1 VSGPLDRMLEARSVA
16 VVGASATPGSAGDQM
31 MKQLIAGGFEGQ
43 IAPVNPKYESVRGHQ
58 CFPTLADVP
67 FGVDLALL
75 GVPNAVLED
84 QMRAAAGAGVAGVVV
99 FASGIEE
106 QPRDPPLIER
116 LRAVANDAGVAVCG
130 ANCMGFANFDH
141 KLRALAF
148 EEPEDLEPGPIAWI
162 THSGSAFSALL
173 HNQRGLRFNLAV
185 SAGQELTVTVADYM
199 TYALDRPTTK
209 VIALFLEAIRDP
221 RSFVAALGRAAE
233 RDVPVV
239 ALKVGRAAAARTLV
253 TAHSGALAGEDGA
266 FEALFE
272 GYGVMRVET
281 LNEMAD
287 TLELVTSGRRA
298 QRGGLAAIHDSGGE
312 RAHLVDLAAQTG
324 VRFARISDATRA
336 RLENLL
342 EPGLPAVNPLD
353 AWGTGNEFDRIFLEC
368 TRALTTDPDTAAFA
382 FAVDLAGEDLEWGYA
397 NVVRQAFRESEK
409 PFAVVSNLSS
419 AIDPLAAARLRAAGI
434 PVLEDAANGLRAFGH
449 LFDHRDFIELKATPG
464 PPPVASDV
472 QRKWNERLAARSDWS
487 DIEALRLLSDYGVPT
502 VASEEAASLD
512 AALDAA
518 ERIGWPVALKTA
530 SGIAHKTESAGVVL
544 GIEDEDRFLRSY
556 RELAGRLGPHVLVQ
570 SMAPSGVEAALGIV
584 RDAQFGPLVMVAAGG
599 IMVEVLGDRRLGL
612 PPVNEPRAH
621 RMIDGLALRPLFDG
635 ARGYPAGDVSALADA
650 LVRLSVLASDLGESL
665 DALDANPVIVHPDGC
680 VAVDAL
686 VVPREMSP
694 IRASR

>member
-1 VSGPLDRMLEARSVA
+1 MSGTLTRMLEARSVA
-16 VVGASATPGSAGDQM
+16 VVGASANPGSSGDQM
-31 MKQLIAGGFEGQ
+31 MKQLIAGGFEGP
-43 IAPVNPKYESVRGHQ
+43 IAPVNPKYEVVRGHT

-67 FGVDLALL
+67 FDVDLALL
-75 GVPNAVLED
+75 GVPNAVLEE
-84 QMRAAAGAGVAGVVV
+84 QMRAAAGAGVAGVVI
-99 FASGIEE
+99 FASGLEE
-106 QPRDPPLIER
+106 QPSDPSLIER
-116 LRAVANDAGVAVCG
+116 LRAIANDAGIAVCG
-130 ANCMGFANFDH
+130 SNCMGFANFDH
-141 KLRALAF
+141 RLRALAF
-148 EEPEDLEPGPIAWI
+148 EEPEDLVPGPIAWI

-185 SAGQELTVTVADYM
+185 SAGQELNVTVADYM
-199 TYALDRPTTK
+199 AYALEKPTTK
-209 VIALFLEAIRDP
+209 VVALFLEAVRDP
-221 RSFVAALGRAAE
+221 QGFVAALRTAAE

-272 GYGVMRVET
+272 GFGVMRVET

-287 TLELVTSGRRA
+287 TLELVVSGRRA
-298 QRGGLAAIHDSGGE
+298 GPGGLAAIHDSGGE
-312 RAHLVDLAAQTG
+312 RAHLVDLAAGAG
-324 VRFARISDATRA
+324 VRFARISEATRA
-336 RLENLL
+336 RLESVL

-368 TRALTTDPDTAAFA
+368 TRTLTSDSDTAAFA

-397 NVVRQAFRESEK
+397 NVVRQAFRESEL
-409 PFAVVSNLSS
+409 PFALVSNLAS

-434 PVLEDAANGLRAFGH
+434 PVLEDAASGLRAFGH
-449 LFDHRDFIELKATPG
+449 LFDRRDFIASRSVPG
-464 PPPVASDV
+464 PPPVADEI
-472 QRKWNERLAARSDWS
+472 RARWAERLAEPSDWS
-487 DIEALRLLSDYGVPT
+487 DLDALRMLSDYGVPT

-512 AALDAA
+512 AALEAA

-530 SGIAHKTESAGVVL
+530 SGFAHKTESEGVVL
-544 GIEDEDRFLRSY
+544 GIDDEESFLRAY

-570 SMAPSGVEAALGIV
+570 SMAPAGVEAALGIV

-599 IMVEVLGDRRLGL
+599 ILVEVLGDRRLAL
-612 PPVNEPRAH
+612 PPLNPPRAR

-635 ARGYPAGDVSALADA
+635 ARANPAGDVPALADA
-650 LVRLSVLASDLGESL
+650 LVRLSRLASDLGESL
-665 DALDANPVIVHPDGC
+665 DALDANPVIVHPGGC

-686 VVPREMSP
+686 VVPRARSSTP
-694 IRASR
+694 ASR